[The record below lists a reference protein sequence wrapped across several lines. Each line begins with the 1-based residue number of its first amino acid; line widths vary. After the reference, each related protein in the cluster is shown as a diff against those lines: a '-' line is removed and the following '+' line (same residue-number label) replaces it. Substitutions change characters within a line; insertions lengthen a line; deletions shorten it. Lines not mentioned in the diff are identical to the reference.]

1 VTEDDDFDRFFK
13 SPVITNY
20 EPCEDWVLQ
29 WYKANAFQ
37 FVNVATAAQ
46 DLLAVPSAEVDVER
60 LFSEGRDA
68 LGVRRMAMEADTMRM
83 IRLLKSHWDLIDKK
97 KKELTEK
104 EIRRHNQVYGVSAVD
119 GGNSFILR
127 SYIVLTF
134 ML

>member
-1 VTEDDDFDRFFK
+1 
-13 SPVITNY
+13 
-20 EPCEDWVLQ
+20 
-29 WYKANAFQ
+29 
-37 FVNVATAAQ
+37 
-46 DLLAVPSAEVDVER
+46 
-60 LFSEGRDA
+60 
-68 LGVRRMAMEADTMRM
+68 MAMEADTMRM